1 MGKLAGGGMQSVPST
16 GFGPVFVL
24 ERAQSRLG
32 LPTTHAPPERSLRPR
47 GLPHVEFLLFL
58 HLQSRWLTTPS
69 VHVNRGRSFLTTT
82 PQTCW
87 GTSFSL
93 FEERPTEGLDVT

>member
-1 MGKLAGGGMQSVPST
+1 MQSVPST
-16 GFGPVFVL
+16 GFGLVFVL
-24 ERAQSRLG
+24 DRALSRLG
-32 LPTTHAPPERSLRPR
+32 LPTTYAAPERPLRPR

-58 HLQSRWLTTPS
+58 DLQSRWLTTPL
-69 VHVNRGRSFLTTT
+69 VHVNPGSSFLTIT